1 MVGTADGWGVVAGYG
16 VGDVDGLQVWALY
29 VDGRDLL
36 VALLLCV

>member
-1 MVGTADGWGVVAGYG
+1 VVGTADGRGVIAGHR